1 VKRSIRR
8 HQQRMA
14 KFRRTRILLI
24 RVGGRA
30 LSSGH
35 REPRN
40 WKAFSRFMMSEP
52 GWWVHD
58 RVIVPART
66 ETRFLEHNIEHG
78 QDPESIV
85 WPDCK
90 KPHDYYW

>member
-1 VKRSIRR
+1 
-8 HQQRMA
+8 
-14 KFRRTRILLI
+14 
-24 RVGGRA
+24 
-30 LSSGH
+30 
-35 REPRN
+35 
-40 WKAFSRFMMSEP
+40 MMSEP

-66 ETRFLEHNIEHG
+66 ETRFLEQNIERG
-78 QDPESIV
+78 DDPESVV